1 MPFLPLW
8 KKKLLRSEIA
18 GRGERKCRL
27 VPFSELAD
35 FFLLQIITQF
45 RKA

>member
-1 MPFLPLW
+1 MEKNCLGVKW
-8 KKKLLRSEIA
+8 QAE
-18 GRGERKCRL
+18 GERKCPR

-35 FFLLQIITQF
+35 FFFFFFFLLQIITQF